1 MSTFSR
7 CYTFKD
13 TFRNIV
19 ILTWCGLGAL
29 DRMCSF
35 SVHKDGKIASRKSI
49 LQSGSMTRHWKTLS
63 VHQPRV
69 ETMLEACRTG
79 LFPLLIDGNNDKN
92 TEKRLVV
99 FVHHFN
105 FQCGIKTKTL
115 ELPVLSGGTAEQG
128 FESVLSVIKLPVF
141 LLLFSFNL
149 KKTKKFPIAV
159 L

>member
-1 MSTFSR
+1 
-7 CYTFKD
+7 
-13 TFRNIV
+13 
-19 ILTWCGLGAL
+19 
-29 DRMCSF
+29 
-35 SVHKDGKIASRKSI
+35 
-49 LQSGSMTRHWKTLS
+49 
-63 VHQPRV
+63 
-69 ETMLEACRTG
+69 MLEACRTG

-149 KKTKKFPIAV
+149 KKNKKFPIAV